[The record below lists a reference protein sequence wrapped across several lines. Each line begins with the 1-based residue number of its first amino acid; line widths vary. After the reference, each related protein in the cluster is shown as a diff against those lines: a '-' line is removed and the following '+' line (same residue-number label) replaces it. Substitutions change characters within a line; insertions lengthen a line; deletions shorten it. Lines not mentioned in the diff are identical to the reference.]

1 MSRARARERGY
12 IATYLHLLT
21 RRSPRDHNTP
31 GSLRPWTRLH
41 LISRI
46 VLNHRGSRGSSRIL
60 PGVVT
65 VADCLSSSS
74 DAAAAAAA
82 KCSLGSN
89 YWFSTYE
96 YIIRRASAGA
106 SLYRC
111 DDTDGVR
118 SSARFYIILFDD
130 AEKNCPWKTIYLH
143 LRKKKE
149 PSRSESRNFL

>member
-1 MSRARARERGY
+1 MERPGEAARERERGY
-12 IATYLHLLT
+12 IATYLHLLSLSPL
-21 RRSPRDHNTP
+21 SPRDHNTP

-74 DAAAAAAA
+74 DAAAAA

-106 SLYRC
+106 SLHRR
-111 DDTDGVR
+111 DDTDTLYDRRLGFIYFYLMPKKI
-118 SSARFYIILFDD
+118 AREEDDLF
-130 AEKNCPWKTIYLH
+130 ALE
-143 LRKKKE
+143 KKK
-149 PSRSESRNFL
+149 RTKRTK